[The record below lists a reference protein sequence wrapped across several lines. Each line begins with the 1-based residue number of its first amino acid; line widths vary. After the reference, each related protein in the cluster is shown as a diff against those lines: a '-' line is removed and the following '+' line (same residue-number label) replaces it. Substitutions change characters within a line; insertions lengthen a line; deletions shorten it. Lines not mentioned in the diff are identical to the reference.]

1 MIISHKCFHLQ
12 TQTWPSTILAVSH
25 DRAFLTAIC
34 TDLIHMHSQ
43 KLDCYRGNYEVLVI
57 LYSYSKGA
65 TSHWRR
71 LDDTH
76 PQIIQCILLYI
87 VTLAWVL
94 HFMNISCCILLYLR
108 TWHFIPLFLTFCPS
122 PSPLWPFV
130 LPPLP
135 FDPLSL
141 PLSPLT
147 LWPLS
152 PPSSH
157 TSLLPEFST
166 DQRGEVKEPA
176 EGIRSTAA
184 VQTTPSGSRRQLTLI
199 LSTCKHQNSC
209 KSLGTRLVVGER
221 REGWTGIFSH
231 MRVMC

>member
-1 MIISHKCFHLQ
+1 MRYMWPCIVIARAQRATEGGLMI
-12 TQTWPSTILAVSH
+12 P
-25 DRAFLTAIC
+25 
-34 TDLIHMHSQ
+34 M
-43 KLDCYRGNYEVLVI
+43 
-57 LYSYSKGA
+57 
-65 TSHWRR
+65 
-71 LDDTH
+71 H

-87 VTLAWVL
+87 VTL
-94 HFMNISCCILLYLR
+94 HFMNISCCILLYLH
-108 TWHFIPLFLTFCPS
+108 TWHFELYLS
-122 PSPLWPFV
+122 LLWPFV

-135 FDPLSL
+135 FDPMSL

-157 TSLLPEFST
+157 TSLLLEFST
-166 DQRGEVKEPA
+166 DQGGEVKEPA

-184 VQTTPSGSRRQLTLI
+184 VQTTPSGSRRQLTLV

-221 REGWTGIFSH
+221 REGWPGIFSH